1 LRFRRVG
8 IALVVLAFGP
18 PLFANT
24 TPAPR
29 TEGLP
34 DIRVQTDDGRTLDV
48 SELLR
53 STGEGPVI
61 LLPLFTRCSTSCPT
75 LVQKLK
81 ESLAVCPPSMRVRV
95 LIFSFDPAETQ
106 ASLSA
111 FRAASRFPKYWSV
124 AHAADGPTRDVLRY
138 LDYPV
143 MTRGE
148 VLIHPSRIFLLDESF
163 RWKWTID
170 GTGWTSK
177 DLAQVIERTD
187 SPGYVSRLESHPEAI
202 AWTAL
207 GFALGGICLAIT
219 FWSRHLTY
227 SVAGA
232 FRNRCIPSES
242 NSSQVSQIE
251 SGRDGLAMGSNDV
264 HGDWFG

>member
-1 LRFRRVG
+1 M
-8 IALVVLAFGP
+8 VLAFGRL
-18 PLFANT
+18 LFANT

-48 SELLR
+48 RDLLR

-106 ASLSA
+106 ASLST
-111 FRAASRFPKYWSV
+111 FRAASRFPEYWSI
-124 AHAADGPTRDVLRY
+124 AHAADAPTRDVLRY
-138 LDYPV
+138 LNYPV

-170 GTGWTSK
+170 GVSWSSK
-177 DLAQVIERTD
+177 DLANVIEQTEF
-187 SPGYVSRLESHPEAI
+187 PGYVSRLESHPEAI

-207 GFALGGICLAIT
+207 GCALGGICLAIT
-219 FWSRHLTY
+219 FWSRHLIF
-227 SVAGA
+227 VLARA
-232 FRNRCIPSES
+232 IRDRCISGER
-242 NSSQVSQIE
+242 NSSQVGQVE

-264 HGDWFG
+264 HGDWLG